1 MRLATISGENLILR
15 LLAINSNILIR
26 LVLLATISSNVPII
40 QLPTTSSSLMLA
52 AVAVVVED
60 VEDVVVE
67 EIRGAVK
74 VMDMRGTTML
84 KGIGER
90 TDVTGDRGRP

>member
-15 LLAINSNILIR
+15 LLAINSNILVR

-60 VEDVVVE
+60 V
-67 EIRGAVK
+67 
-74 VMDMRGTTML
+74 
-84 KGIGER
+84 
-90 TDVTGDRGRP
+90 